1 MIMSIECN
9 ADYIDIEESLG
20 EDSVCNNPGG
30 PTIWMELVKTKR
42 AGIVETCDT
51 RLHMKVRI
59 DSSFTMQ
66 GAPWIIAF
74 SKMMEKWLN
83 EVNTPG
89 TTTKENI
96 MTFSEFASK
105 LTSLADT
112 SLDWNERVTNMLI
125 KHEGRGKL
133 LPVRIGQDVDLCSV
147 KHPVTISELEFL
159 IV

>member
-1 MIMSIECN
+1 
-9 ADYIDIEESLG
+9 
-20 EDSVCNNPGG
+20 
-30 PTIWMELVKTKR
+30 
-42 AGIVETCDT
+42 
-51 RLHMKVRI
+51 
-59 DSSFTMQ
+59 
-66 GAPWIIAF
+66 
-74 SKMMEKWLN
+74 
-83 EVNTPG
+83 
-89 TTTKENI
+89 

-112 SLDWNERVTNMLI
+112 SLDWNERVTSMLI

>member
-1 MIMSIECN
+1 MSIECG
-9 ADYIDIEESLG
+9 ADYIDIKESLD
-20 EDSVCNNPGG
+20 EDGVCNNPGG

-51 RLHMKVRI
+51 RLHMKVRM
-59 DSSFTMQ
+59 DSSFTTQ
-66 GAPWIIAF
+66 GAPLIKAF
-74 SKMMEKWLN
+74 SKMMEEWLN

-89 TTTKENI
+89 ATTKENT
-96 MTFSEFASK
+96 MSFSEFASK

-112 SLDWNERVTNMLI
+112 SLYWNERVMNMLV

-133 LPVRIGQDVDLCSV
+133 LPVRIGQDVDLCSG
-147 KHPVTISELEFL
+147 KHPVMIAELEFL